1 MSCDCCGSS
10 ETVGLRCSGIG
21 PMSFLCCDEC
31 NKMPTEPEW
40 TFEYLYEHIAG
51 GNIEAVR
58 PEMKNYRTYKD
69 KNYIVL
75 SYWWKWRQEQLNI

>member
-21 PMSFLCCDEC
+21 PMSFLCCEEC
-31 NKMPTEPEW
+31 NKMPTEPGW

-75 SYWWKWRQEQLNI
+75 SDWWKWRQEKM